1 MYCVIICITFKIL
14 CDTYATDCI
23 TAYLC
28 YASYSLMKNEDAPAD
43 SKVFHLRMV
52 ADIFEKSQAL
62 AKRRGISLAGLIRM
76 LLLRELE
83 ADSTSASK

>member
-1 MYCVIICITFKIL
+1 
-14 CDTYATDCI
+14 
-23 TAYLC
+23 
-28 YASYSLMKNEDAPAD
+28 MKNEDAPAD